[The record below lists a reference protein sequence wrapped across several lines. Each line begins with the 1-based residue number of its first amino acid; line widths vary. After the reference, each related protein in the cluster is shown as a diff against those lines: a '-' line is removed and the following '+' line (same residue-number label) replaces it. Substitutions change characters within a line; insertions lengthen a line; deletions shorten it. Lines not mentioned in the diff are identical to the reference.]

1 MKKPIVASSI
11 SIRNLKV
18 TRENIQDF
26 FLNPTFYFKLII
38 DSHAVVKKKK
48 RINTNLCTPLPSF
61 PLLVTL
67 YKTIH
72 NYPNYEIDIE
82 TIH

>member
-48 RINTNLCTPLPSF
+48 
-61 PLLVTL
+61 
-67 YKTIH
+67 K
-72 NYPNYEIDIE
+72 E
-82 TIH
+82 